1 MKNADEAELQLL
13 ASPPLDITVHNVQ
26 DFPQLGTLADLL
38 SRLICQ
44 KVQAG
49 SRGPG
54 AQGHPRWLR
63 PCLVLPGHLGK
74 GGGRSWPL
82 DGTP

>member
-26 DFPQLGTLADLL
+26 DFPQLGTLAGLL
-38 SRLICQ
+38 SRLIRQ
-44 KVQAG
+44 KVQGG

-54 AQGHPRWLR
+54 EQR
-63 PCLVLPGHLGK
+63 PPHWPQSYLAPLGR
-74 GGGRSWPL
+74 GRGRLWPP